1 MRCQLANRSS
11 RKQKRRQSRPLRHEG
26 RDLRRWSS
34 TSSPR
39 NADDHVGVG
48 LAPPTWGAQAIDNVR
63 GKPDFPLAVGVGL
76 LLVGEAAIGL
86 LGSRR
91 TMTASNGTAASGTLP
106 EPKVCAGCAQVLWTP
121 VCDIGYMRAILG
133 RAKGHDHQ
141 AACGPSRL
149 GAYVVRLCAFANWH
163 SCRWRDRTR
172 GHRSPLVQRTSLLSL
187 RLGMASSPLRGLVYT
202 VRLWSL
208 IATGAAARRGSQA
221 RRLAPHALLMR

>member
-39 NADDHVGVG
+39 RRPPGAPLNAAWRPRRDR
-48 LAPPTWGAQAIDNVR
+48 PPFR
-63 GKPDFPLAVGVGL
+63 
-76 LLVGEAAIGL
+76 
-86 LGSRR
+86 
-91 TMTASNGTAASGTLP
+91 TLP

-149 GAYVVRLCAFANWH
+149 GAYVVRLCAFANWR

-221 RRLAPHALLMR
+221 RRLAPHALLRR